1 MQPVSRDEL
10 HLLIT
15 TLPDGALESA
25 RHYLRMIQVWPP
37 APIEFPPQGELQ
49 RKRIDE
55 LRHKFLKHKGGS
67 GGYYFDQRNKS
78 FASFTDSEQNPDTG
92 EMTVRTFRVHNDFP
106 MEITERF
113 RMVDGDQTLEYEYHV
128 KGLDKEHSFV
138 LKFEA
143 PR

>member
-15 TLPDGALESA
+15 TLPEGAFESA
-25 RHYLRMIQVWPP
+25 RHYLHMLQVWPP
-37 APIEFPPQGELQ
+37 EPIQFPPEFERQ
-49 RKRIDE
+49 RNKIDE

-67 GGYYFDQRNKS
+67 GGFGLDQRNKA
-78 FASFTDSEQNPDTG
+78 FASFTDSDQNPDTG
-92 EMTVRTFRVHNDFP
+92 ELTVRTFRVHNDVP

-113 RMVDGDQTLEYEYHV
+113 RMVDGDQTLEYEYHI

-138 LKFEA
+138 VRFEV